1 MHGDAVSG
9 EPARDTAAVEPQPDE
24 VAIQPDDARKV
35 SLWFHSS
42 GTVSWNQSPCRTSCP
57 WNSIRDAGRGE
68 HQRGAERRALL
79 RGDVRGIAR
88 GDIMPGK
95 LTAGSRSP
103 RESFDGTPA
112 SSCLLPAS
120 RTCCR
125 RLPARWSGCARVSC
139 AAARSVTPLKSSA
152 SISRWSGQ
160 GRAPP
165 ARRSS
170 SVLILGGSRW

>member
-1 MHGDAVSG
+1 MADAPNTG
-9 EPARDTAAVEPQPDE
+9 CDWCIIGGGPAGLTAA
-24 VAIQPDDARKV
+24 IFLAR
-35 SLWFHSS
+35 F
-42 GTVSWNQSPCRTSCP
+42 R
-57 WNSIRDAGRGE
+57 
-68 HQRGAERRALL
+68 RRAVVFDDRSSRAALIPRSHNHPAFPDGIGGPTLL
-79 RGDVRGIAR
+79 QRMREQLAALGEATVETRVTSIAR
-88 GDIMPGK
+88 ETDGGFR
-95 LTAGSRSP
+95 LQ

-152 SISRWSGQ
+152 AISRWSGQ
-160 GRAPP
+160 GHAPP

-170 SVLILGGSRW
+170 SGLILGGSH